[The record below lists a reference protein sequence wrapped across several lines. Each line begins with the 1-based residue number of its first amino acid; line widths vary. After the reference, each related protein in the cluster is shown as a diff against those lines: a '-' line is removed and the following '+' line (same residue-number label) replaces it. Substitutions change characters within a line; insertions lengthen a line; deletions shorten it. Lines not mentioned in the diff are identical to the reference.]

1 MNEIEAQPLAPV
13 ETFRSATGF
22 IVHGCG
28 EGNSPRRSQPTNCHE
43 PFITMKLIPLLLFAG
58 CLAVSAETE
67 EQINKR
73 FAVQPGGKLVV
84 DVDFG
89 SIDISTNAS
98 SEVSVDIFRKISRRN
113 KSSEE
118 EFLRERPVTF
128 SQDGNTLTIQSRA
141 KSKIGWSWR
150 GSQRTEGKYTITVP
164 AQFNPKLKT
173 SGGGITVSGLTGETK
188 AETSGGGLKF
198 TRLHGPL
205 DGATS
210 GGGIRVAYCE
220 GTLKVHT
227 SGGGIDVSGGTGR
240 LSGDTSGGSVTVKEF
255 RGPIQ
260 VESSGG
266 GITLENVAGKV
277 EGSTS
282 GGSISARFS
291 APLSDEVKLGT
302 SGGGVTVHL
311 AQDSAFDLDAA
322 TSGGGVTSDLP
333 VTVSG
338 KIARD
343 HLKGPVNGGG
353 KPVVLR
359 TSGGSIHVKKL

>member
-1 MNEIEAQPLAPV
+1 
-13 ETFRSATGF
+13 
-22 IVHGCG
+22 
-28 EGNSPRRSQPTNCHE
+28 
-43 PFITMKLIPLLLFAG
+43 MKLIPLLLFAG

-73 FAVQPGGKLVV
+73 FAVHPGGKLVV

-98 SEVSVDIFRKISRRN
+98 SEVTVDIFRKISRRN

-210 GGGIRVAYCE
+210 GGGIRVADCE

-227 SGGGIDVSGGTGR
+227 SGGGIDVSGGTGT
-240 LSGDTSGGSVTVKEF
+240 LSGDTSGGSVRERISRSDSGREHRWRHHPRKRVRQGRGFNF
-255 RGPIQ
+255 RR
-260 VESSGG
+260 
-266 GITLENVAGKV
+266 L
-277 EGSTS
+277 
-282 GGSISARFS
+282 
-291 APLSDEVKLGT
+291 
-302 SGGGVTVHL
+302 HL
-311 AQDSAFDLDAA
+311 RPVFDAF
-322 TSGGGVTSDLP
+322 V
-333 VTVSG
+333 
-338 KIARD
+338 R
-343 HLKGPVNGGG
+343 
-353 KPVVLR
+353 
-359 TSGGSIHVKKL
+359 

>member
-1 MNEIEAQPLAPV
+1 MNEIKAQTLAPV

-22 IVHGCG
+22 IVHRRG
-28 EGNSPRRSQPTNCHE
+28 EGNSSRRSQPSNCHE
-43 PFITMKLIPLLLFAG
+43 PFIT
-58 CLAVSAETE
+58 
-67 EQINKR
+67 
-73 FAVQPGGKLVV
+73 
-84 DVDFG
+84 
-89 SIDISTNAS
+89 
-98 SEVSVDIFRKISRRN
+98 
-113 KSSEE
+113 
-118 EFLRERPVTF
+118 
-128 SQDGNTLTIQSRA
+128 
-141 KSKIGWSWR
+141 
-150 GSQRTEGKYTITVP
+150 
-164 AQFNPKLKT
+164 
-173 SGGGITVSGLTGETK
+173 
-188 AETSGGGLKF
+188 
-198 TRLHGPL
+198 
-205 DGATS
+205 
-210 GGGIRVAYCE
+210 
-220 GTLKVHT
+220 T
-227 SGGGIDVSGGTGR
+227 SGGGIDVSGGTGT

-333 VTVSG
+333 VTVTG

-353 KPVVLR
+353 EPVVLR

>member
-1 MNEIEAQPLAPV
+1 MDPMSEARRVVDEHSTCHQP
-13 ETFRSATGF
+13 FM
-22 IVHGCG
+22 
-28 EGNSPRRSQPTNCHE
+28 Q
-43 PFITMKLIPLLLFAG
+43 MKLIPIMLLAG
-58 CLAVSAETE
+58 CLTALAETE

-98 SEVSVDIFRKISRRN
+98 SEVTVDIFRKISRKN

-141 KSKIGWSWR
+141 KGKISWSWR

-173 SGGGITVSGLTGETK
+173 SGGGITVNGLTGETK
-188 AETSGGGLKF
+188 ADTSGGGLKF

-210 GGGIRVAYCE
+210 GGGVHVTDCE

-227 SGGGIDVSGGTGR
+227 SGGGIEVSGGGGSLT
-240 LSGDTSGGSVTVKEF
+240 GDTSGGSVTVKEF

-266 GITLENVAGKV
+266 GITIENVAGKV

-291 APLSDEVKLGT
+291 APLSHEVKLGT
-302 SGGGVTVHL
+302 SGGGVTVQV
-311 AQDSAFDLDAA
+311 AGSSAFDLDAA
-322 TSGGGVTSDLP
+322 TSGGGVSSDLP
-333 VTVSG
+333 VTVTG